1 MVAEELNITRAA
13 ERLYIS
19 QQSLSNHISNMERE
33 LNVKL
38 FLRSPK
44 LSLTYA
50 GDLLVDTATQILDLH
65 SQYLAKVGDINRNYV
80 GLLRVGISH
89 TCGLALLPD
98 ILPIFRKEFPQVEF
112 SLFEGNSNQLEDELS
127 HGRVDLIICFQ
138 PIMIEGIQSVPLTS
152 QRLVMVVPKAFTNQL
167 YGNKADEMR
176 RQFAH
181 GGDIS
186 AFAHMPFVLIKKG
199 NRTRNIVD
207 QYFSR
212 YYFKPKLILETENT
226 VTTLAMAQAGLGIT
240 ICPELFLRAGPG
252 GKIVLFNGHDFS
264 GWTKVITAEPDSSP
278 DRTWQIVDGVIRCS
292 GKPFGYLATHNSYAD
307 YRLTV
312 EYRWYATS
320 DAMNSGVFVHKVGP
334 DNFFLPRA
342 IETQLKMGSAGDYVL
357 LSKASLNGIKNDFV
371 GCVKKMG
378 KSSEK
383 PQGEWNRVE
392 ITVRGNTIESRVN
405 GVLQNKG
412 EKMTESFGQIC
423 LQSEGGPIE
432 FRNVFIEPLK

>member
-1 MVAEELNITRAA
+1 MNFQHLKYFLMVAEELNITRAA

-138 PIMIEGIQSVPLTS
+138 PIMIEGIKSVPLTS

-167 YGNKADEMR
+167 YGSKADEMR

-186 AFAHMPFVLIKKG
+186 AFTHMPFVLIKKG

-226 VTTLAMAQAGLGIT
+226 VTTLAMAQAGVGIT
-240 ICPELFLRAGPG
+240 ICPELFLRALPAPNSTAG
-252 GKIVLFNGHDFS
+252 GVDLFPLTDPSTYSNL
-264 GWTKVITAEPDSSP
+264 TAGYRG
-278 DRTWQIVDGVIRCS
+278 DR
-292 GKPFGYLATHNSYAD
+292 YLTHFAE
-307 YRLTV
+307 R
-312 EYRWYATS
+312 
-320 DAMNSGVFVHKVGP
+320 F
-334 DNFFLPRA
+334 
-342 IETQLKMGSAGDYVL
+342 I
-357 LSKASLNGIKNDFV
+357 
-371 GCVKKMG
+371 
-378 KSSEK
+378 
-383 PQGEWNRVE
+383 E
-392 ITVRGNTIESRVN
+392 ITRSIFPEN
-405 GVLQNKG
+405 GK
-412 EKMTESFGQIC
+412 
-423 LQSEGGPIE
+423 
-432 FRNVFIEPLK
+432 